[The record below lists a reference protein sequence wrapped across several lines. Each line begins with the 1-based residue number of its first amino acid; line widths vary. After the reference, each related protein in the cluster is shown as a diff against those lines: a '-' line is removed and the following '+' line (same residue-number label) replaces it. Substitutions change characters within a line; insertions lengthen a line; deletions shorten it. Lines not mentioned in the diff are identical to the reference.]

1 MLLIYRYIFV
11 LSGGCRKHP
20 AHRSEFPPG
29 EQGFPDLPANPS
41 EEWSRSLFVRAMKK
55 SGALYDAMESRC
67 YDGTIRVLN
76 ENYPPAGKEITAIV
90 LFELALYAF
99 LLAEKFC
106 F

>member
-11 LSGGCRKHP
+11 LLEIASNLRT
-20 AHRSEFPPG
+20 A
-29 EQGFPDLPANPS
+29 QN
-41 EEWSRSLFVRAMKK
+41 SRLGNKDYRTSLKSFGALASALFIRAIKK
-55 SGALYDAMESRC
+55 SNALYDAMESRC

-76 ENYPPAGKEITAIV
+76 ETYPPAGKEIIAIV